1 VSAASEPGPLA
12 DEAARL
18 VAAGLEWAQ
27 RTASAIDPGGD
38 RIATGAAECA
48 GCPVCRAVRALRD
61 PSPDTAERLTAV
73 VTELATMV
81 VAGLRTVDARRGH
94 DPGHP
99 TDQDRPNARRGRG
112 PRGSGVEHIDIA

>member
-1 VSAASEPGPLA
+1 MSAASEPGPLA

-27 RTASAIDPGGD
+27 RAASAIDPGGD
-38 RIATGAAECA
+38 RIATGAPECA

-61 PSPDTAERLTAV
+61 PSPETAERLTAV

-81 VAGLRTVDARRGH
+81 VAGLRTVDAHRGH

-99 TDQDRPNARRGRG
+99 TDQDRPQARRRRR